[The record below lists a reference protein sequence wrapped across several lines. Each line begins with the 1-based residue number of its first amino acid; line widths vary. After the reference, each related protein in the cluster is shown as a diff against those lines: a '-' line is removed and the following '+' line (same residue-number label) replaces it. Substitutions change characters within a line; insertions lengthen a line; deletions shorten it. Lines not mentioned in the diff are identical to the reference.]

1 MESIPL
7 NANGGLFFARGDKD
21 PKTGR
26 NRLLAR
32 WVLGEFL
39 RRQHETFRDPTV
51 GWRKMGE
58 GVNPQIPMEAGSSLS
73 HVSLDVT
80 FCSLHFKANAPTEV
94 VLRVVYASD
103 IGDWRKIRYVRQD
116 VLRWLVIVLYA

>member
-1 MESIPL
+1 MEGMPL
-7 NANGGLFFARGDKD
+7 RPNGGLFFARGDKD

-51 GWRKMGE
+51 GWRKIGE
-58 GVNPQIPMEAGSSLS
+58 GVNPQLPMEAGSPLCHASLY
-73 HVSLDVT
+73 
-80 FCSLHFKANAPTEV
+80 
-94 VLRVVYASD
+94 VLRLFAFLLWLMHQLRCSFSC
-103 IGDWRKIRYVRQD
+103 GRTYVGHR
-116 VLRWLVIVLYA
+116 